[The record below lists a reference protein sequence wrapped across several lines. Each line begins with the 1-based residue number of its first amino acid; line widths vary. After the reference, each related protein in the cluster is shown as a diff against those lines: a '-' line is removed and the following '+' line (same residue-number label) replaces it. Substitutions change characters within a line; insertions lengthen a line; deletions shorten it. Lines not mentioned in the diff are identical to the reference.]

1 MKKGIHKYN
10 PFIFNG
16 LTNTFPLR
24 ETHFGTRNHP
34 ERPGAGAQSLWICI
48 DPSARTAAGGRR
60 RKFRNKLTDKTLRF
74 KFRCERR
81 TEKKIDANFSCK
93 NLHEKMKRT
102 TFAAK

>member
-1 MKKGIHKYN
+1 MKKGIYEYN
-10 PFIFNG
+10 SFIFSR
-16 LTNTFPLR
+16 LTNTSPLR

-60 RKFRNKLTDKTLRF
+60 RKFCNELTDKMLRS

-81 TEKKIDANFSCK
+81 AEKKNDANFSCK